1 MKHILPQDIR
11 KYGLIPELIGRL
23 PVLSYLDPLN
33 KALLLKILTTPKN
46 SIIKQYKKLFSMD
59 NINLSI
65 EPDVY
70 NLIVDYAHSFNLGAR
85 GLRSI
90 CEKLFLNALY
100 TMPTNDNEKKDLII
114 DLKYAKDALKGIEL
128 EKLKEAS

>member
-1 MKHILPQDIR
+1 
-11 KYGLIPELIGRL
+11 
-23 PVLSYLDPLN
+23 
-33 KALLLKILTTPKN
+33 
-46 SIIKQYKKLFSMD
+46 MD

-65 EPDVY
+65 EQNVY
-70 NLIVDYAHSFNLGAR
+70 NLIVDYAYSFNLGAR

>member
-1 MKHILPQDIR
+1 MISIFLK
-11 KYGLIPELIGRL
+11 
-23 PVLSYLDPLN
+23 LSLFE
-33 KALLLKILTTPKN
+33 
-46 SIIKQYKKLFSMD
+46 QYHKLFSMD

-65 EPDVY
+65 EQDVY
-70 NLIVDYAHSFNLGAR
+70 NLIVDYAYSFNLGAR

>member
-1 MKHILPQDIR
+1 M
-11 KYGLIPELIGRL
+11 
-23 PVLSYLDPLN
+23 
-33 KALLLKILTTPKN
+33 
-46 SIIKQYKKLFSMD
+46 
-59 NINLSI
+59 
-65 EPDVY
+65 
-70 NLIVDYAHSFNLGAR
+70 IVDYAYSFNLGAR